1 MVNCQTDIWS
11 LSLVGGNFLFQ
22 DSLWL
27 IQYPAVTTTRDESNG
42 DCFLHLG
49 TIGGLGA
56 VASFDQLATNDS
68 PGVPRWHR
76 VTEELLDQFD
86 LNRDLGGHAVA
97 RIWGLAS
104 YRRMT
109 AVLFT
114 RHPTDMVEYQLASS
128 DGTTVGFVTEQ
139 PSDAQSPEQHDSA
152 DKPARVDHA
161 QWKAAIAFLL
171 SGSGA
176 CYENDA
182 VNQQLVYTA
191 ACCAL
196 MGGQDE
202 TIRTQARQS
211 FERLAAIT
219 GADLSEEMANCNV
232 EAPIVSPKTTEQLSG
247 PGAHLFERCEICEAG
262 ITWFSAT
269 EAQCANGHLFGT
281 PSIFIRRTHVLTL
294 RISTMRTKLSGYSR
308 TWTIQVLLHLP
319 DRVPGR
325 GSHCCHAGQT
335 AESIVHEAFRGI

>member
-1 MVNCQTDIWS
+1 MEP
-11 LSLVGGNFLFQ
+11 LSGKWTLLISKF
-22 DSLWL
+22 SWL
-27 IQYPAVTTTRDESNG
+27 IQYPAMATTQDESNS

-56 VASFDQLATNDS
+56 VASLDQLATNDS
-68 PGVPRWHR
+68 LGVPRWHR

-86 LNRDLGGHAVA
+86 LNRDLGGHSVA

-104 YRRMT
+104 YRRMN

-114 RHPTDMVEYQLASS
+114 RHPTDMVEYQIASNE
-128 DGTTVGFVTEQ
+128 GTTVGIVTEQ
-139 PSDAQSPEQHDSA
+139 PSDAQSHEQRDSA
-152 DKPARVDHA
+152 EPQARIDHD

-171 SGSGA
+171 SGKGTG
-176 CYENDA
+176 YEDDA
-182 VNQQLVYTA
+182 VNQQLVYAA

-232 EAPIVSPKTTEQLSG
+232 ETPIVSPKTTEQLSG
-247 PGAHLFERCEICEAG
+247 PGAHLFERCKICEAG
-262 ITWFSAT
+262 IAWFSAT

-281 PSIFIRRTHVLTL
+281 PSN
-294 RISTMRTKLSGYSR
+294 
-308 TWTIQVLLHLP
+308 LHKP
-319 DRVPGR
+319 NTYAD
-325 GSHCCHAGQT
+325 S
-335 AESIVHEAFRGI
+335 EN